1 MKKIL
6 FLFLFPSI
14 IYCQDVISDTI
25 FVRKANNT
33 YFVVKQT
40 LFTDSSIIE
49 TVDNYGDSL
58 KAINRILY
66 LANNY
71 SNKIAE
77 IARGYIGRG
86 KINQLIKLQ
95 NDLHQQ
101 ISGRP
106 VYTST
111 AIRDSTAFLGDWTL
125 VFNGENILGE
135 IQLNANKR
143 LIFNPDNGKVYTIS
157 TNLLLSTFTNQ
168 ITFSFNG
175 VRYDLYK
182 FANGKF
188 ATVDNDVRLI
198 KKE

>member
-6 FLFLFPSI
+6 FLFLFPSL
-14 IYCQDVISDTI
+14 IYGQDILSDTI
-25 FVRKANNT
+25 FVRKSNKT

-40 LFTDSSIIE
+40 LFTDSSLIE

-58 KAINRILY
+58 AAIKRIVY
-66 LANNY
+66 LADDY
-71 SNKIAE
+71 SYKIAQ

-95 NDLHQQ
+95 NDLHIQ
-101 ISGRP
+101 INGRP

-111 AIRDSTAFLGDWTL
+111 ALRDSTAFLGDWTL
-125 VFNGENILGE
+125 VFERENIPGV
-135 IQLNANKR
+135 IQLNTNDR
-143 LIFNPDNGKVYTIS
+143 YIFNPDNGKVYTITS
-157 TNLLLSTFTNQ
+157 NLLLSTFTNQ
-168 ITFSFNG
+168 ISFAFNN

-188 ATVDNDVRLI
+188 ATVEGDVRLI

>member
-6 FLFLFPSI
+6 FLLLLPSI
-14 IYCQDVISDTI
+14 IYGQDILSDTI
-25 FVRKANNT
+25 FVRKTNNT
-33 YFVVKQT
+33 FFVVKQT
-40 LFTDSSIIE
+40 LFTDSSLIE

-58 KAINRILY
+58 KAINRIVY

-71 SNKIAE
+71 SDKIAE

-101 ISGRP
+101 ISGKP

-111 AIRDSTAFLGDWTL
+111 ALKDSTAFLGDWTL

-188 ATVDNDVRLI
+188 ATIDNDVRLI